1 MNAVRGLMVLGF
13 LGMML
18 TAAAAELPPAYDDA
32 TLHAVTFVDATEGW
46 AVGEQGTIWH
56 TIDGGQTWERQKSG
70 TRACLKAVQFLTPY
84 TGFAFGKTELPGS
97 LGSQGVI
104 LKTENGGLNWT
115 ELSVGLLPG
124 INVGKFFDGT
134 NAVVAGEATAAF
146 PTGLFATTDGGTSWK
161 AVEGPKAYSWRSAD
175 FPNATSG
182 LLACPT
188 GVAMIENGRPK
199 LLANP
204 PFRVGTARPV
214 GDAIVA
220 FGSADH
226 HGKGRTAKLS
236 GSPGT
241 WAASLIEPEVRG
253 VATVGTLMVGV
264 GRPGQIVARSVDQGT
279 TWTTGSTPVHG
290 SLNAVHML
298 NDKQGWAVG
307 EFGTILHTVDGGQN
321 WTVQKS
327 GGQRCGIVVV
337 AASADRVPF
346 DVLAM
351 HGAKDGILVGVVC
364 LDETC
369 DADRLAV
376 AVRAC
381 GGAVTTVCHPDR
393 LGEVLTQY
401 QPDTVVLG
409 AGVSRE
415 VMAHASRQSSHTI
428 AACFAVVETT
438 AKANVTWDLA
448 AMTPELAGAVK
459 DVCDLAAVLL
469 GPSAALPAGRFFE
482 RVHFKTEVA
491 TDRDS
496 LVAAERLPRGGTARR
511 KLPMATFSAEY
522 LTACEAIRTA
532 RRMIDTIVADPEKAG
547 GPEKAL
553 TDLSKALV
561 GLPED
566 QAARVAGLAAAA
578 FAKRGEWGY
587 AREVH
592 TFVAESFPTF
602 AEAAESCRWLIRFHT
617 SSEVRRRIELGQIR
631 PLPPA
636 IFDTIDDAVKDDA
649 VKTVGHTEA
658 SVKPTVRFKTGVTA
672 RKWMQMAMDLEP
684 TLASFGPSVVRD
696 PGTRRGMMI
705 ARETLGLNAPPVA
718 EPGRII
724 PVTAAKEK
732 PTLDA
737 KFGEACWSGEAVDV
751 AGASVRFAVD
761 GSYLYVAVV
770 ATCEGPVVLE
780 KVRQRDADL
789 SRSDRIELTL
799 DLTREGD
806 TPFVFAVD
814 CRGRLAESCWGD
826 RGWNPTWFVKSEV
839 TATTWSAEIAIP
851 LAELTGQP
859 VAGKRWGVQVERKG
873 GTSTGQLT
881 APLERTEIAFP
892 R

>member
-1 MNAVRGLMVLGF
+1 MNAVRGWMVLVAGCVVA
-13 LGMML
+13 G
-18 TAAAAELPPAYDDA
+18 AGAAELPPAYDDA

-56 TIDGGQTWERQKSG
+56 TIDGGETWERQKSG

-104 LKTENGGLNWT
+104 LKTENGGLTWA

-124 INVGKFFDGT
+124 INAGKFFDGT
-134 NAVVAGEATAAF
+134 NAVVAGESTAAF
-146 PTGLFATTDGGTSWK
+146 PTGLFATTDGGASWK
-161 AVEGPKAYSWRSAD
+161 AVEGPKGQSWRSAD
-175 FPNATSG
+175 LPNATTG
-182 LLACPT
+182 VLAGRT
-188 GVAMIENGRPK
+188 GVAVIENGRPR
-199 LLANP
+199 LLGPA
-204 PFRVGTARPV
+204 PFRVGTARSMGEAV
-214 GDAIVA
+214 VA
-220 FGSADH
+220 WGSAES
-226 HGKGRTAKLS
+226 GGPGRIALRAGS
-236 GSPGT
+236 GWKESV
-241 WAASLIEPEVRG
+241 IEPEIRG
-253 VATVGTLMVGV
+253 LATAGTVAVGV
-264 GRPGQIVARSVDQGT
+264 GRPGSIVARSTDQGA
-279 TWTTGSTPVHG
+279 TWTAGSSPVRA

-298 NDKQGWAVG
+298 NDKRGWAVG
-307 EFGTILHTVDGGQN
+307 ELGTILQTNDGGQN
-321 WTVQKS
+321 WTLQKS

-346 DVLAM
+346 DVLAK

-393 LGEVLTQY
+393 LGDALTQY
-401 QPDTVVLG
+401 QPETVVLG
-409 AGVSRE
+409 SGVGRE
-415 VMAHASRQSSHTI
+415 VMAKAGRDSKHAV
-428 AACFAVVETT
+428 AACFAVAETT

-448 AMTPELAGAVK
+448 GMTPELAGAVK
-459 DVCDLAAVLL
+459 DVCDPAAVLF

-482 RVHFKTEVA
+482 RVPFKTEVA
-491 TDRDS
+491 TDPDS

-511 KLPMATFSAEY
+511 KQPMPTYSAEY

-532 RRMIDTIVADPEKAG
+532 RRTIETIVADPEKAG

-553 TDLSKALV
+553 TDLSKAMV

-617 SSEVRRRIELGQIR
+617 SAEVRRRIELGQVK

-636 IFDTIDDAVKDDA
+636 IFDTIDDAVKP
-649 VKTVGHTEA
+649 VGHTEA
-658 SVKPTVRFKTGVTA
+658 NVKPTVRFKTGVTA

-696 PGTRRGMMI
+696 PATRRGMMI

-724 PVTAAKEK
+724 RVTAATEK

-737 KFGEACWSGEAVDV
+737 KFADACWSGEAVDV

-761 GSYLYVAVV
+761 GGYLYVAIV
-770 ATCEGPVVLE
+770 APCEGPVTLE

-789 SRSDRIELTL
+789 SPSDRIELSL

-826 RGWNPTWFVKSEV
+826 RGWNPTWFVKSDASA
-839 TATTWSAEIAIP
+839 TAWSAEIAIP

-859 VAGKRWGVQVERKG
+859 VAGKTWGVQVERKG

-881 APLERTEIAFP
+881 AAFERAEIVFP